1 LPFAYVKERTMT
13 AMVPDPDPRT
23 APDDDE
29 DATQPPADN
38 RGVSTQEPAEGSD
51 DAPAGG
57 PGSPDA

>member
-1 LPFAYVKERTMT
+1 MT